1 MERSNTHR
9 GPDALTPVRFEA
21 VASSEGG
28 VPRSGTPSA
37 TVRSRVLLTGAN
49 GHLGRL
55 VIRALADHPDA
66 APVRAVVRS
75 ERAAQ
80 SLEDLPSPERR
91 EVRIIDYRDR
101 ASLEDA
107 AQGCTAAIHLVG
119 ILKATRANPYEN
131 AHEQPAEALSAA
143 CAAAGVARIVHT
155 SIHGADPA
163 SRNGC
168 LASRGRTDEI
178 LLASPVPAVILR
190 VPMVLGPGDIAAEA
204 LRRQATSGRARLVRG
219 GAALQQP
226 IAAADVVAALLAA
239 SRPSVPGDTVLE
251 LAGPES
257 LTHRALV
264 ERTAR
269 VLGREVTFASTPMIA
284 ARAFAWL
291 AETLSADP
299 PLTRDMLEVLEQDD
313 AVDPHPARQ
322 ALGIELT
329 PLDTAL
335 RTAFNEESAP

>member
-1 MERSNTHR
+1 MT
-9 GPDALTPVRFEA
+9 D
-21 VASSEGG
+21 
-28 VPRSGTPSA
+28 
-37 TVRSRVLLTGAN
+37 RVLLTGAN

-55 VIRALADHPDA
+55 LIRALADDPAA

-75 ERAAQ
+75 ERAAL
-80 SLEDLPSPERR
+80 SLEDLPAPERR
-91 EVRIIDYRDR
+91 EVRVIDYRDR
-101 ASLEDA
+101 AGLEDA
-107 AQGCTAAIHLVG
+107 AQGCATAIHLVG
-119 ILKATRANPYEN
+119 ILKQTRANRYEN
-131 AHEQPAEALSAA
+131 AHEQPAEALCAA
-143 CAAAGVARIVHT
+143 CAAAGVSRIVHT
-155 SIHGADPA
+155 SIHGADPD

-168 LASRGRTDEI
+168 LASRGRTDNI
-178 LLASPVPAVILR
+178 LLGSPVSAVILR
-190 VPMVLGPGDIAAEA
+190 VPMVLGPGDMAAEA

-239 SRPSVPGDTVLE
+239 SSPSVPGGSVLE

-257 LTHRALV
+257 LTHRTLV

-269 VLGREVTFASTPMIA
+269 VLGHEVAFASTPMIV

-291 AETLSADP
+291 AERLSADP
-299 PLTRDMLEVLEQDD
+299 PLTLDMLDVLEQDD
-313 AVDPHPARQ
+313 AVDPEPAWR

-335 RTAFNEESAP
+335 RAAFQEELPT

>member
-1 MERSNTHR
+1 MTN
-9 GPDALTPVRFEA
+9 PILV
-21 VASSEGG
+21 
-28 VPRSGTPSA
+28 
-37 TVRSRVLLTGAN
+37 TGAN

-55 VIRALADHPDA
+55 LIRTVANDPAA

-75 ERAAQ
+75 ERAAT

-101 ASLEDA
+101 EGLADA
-107 AQGCTAAIHLVG
+107 AQGCAGAIHLVG
-119 ILKATRANPYEN
+119 ILKQTRGNRYET
-131 AHEQPAEALSAA
+131 AHEQPAEALCAA

-168 LASRGRTDEI
+168 LASRGRTDQI
-178 LLASPVPAVILR
+178 LLSSPVPAVILR
-190 VPMVLGPGDIAAEA
+190 VPMVLGPGDAAAEA
-204 LRRQATSGRARLVRG
+204 LRQQATSGRARLVRG

-239 SRPSVPGDTVLE
+239 TRPGVAGDTVLE

-264 ERTAR
+264 ERTAH
-269 VLGREVTFASTPMIA
+269 VLGREVTFASIPMVA

-299 PLTRDMLEVLEQDD
+299 PLTLDMLEVLEQDD
-313 AVDPHPARQ
+313 AVDPRPVQQ

-329 PLDTAL
+329 PLDAAL
-335 RTAFNEESAP
+335 QDAFDEELPT

>member
-1 MERSNTHR
+1 MTDRI
-9 GPDALTPVRFEA
+9 LI
-21 VASSEGG
+21 
-28 VPRSGTPSA
+28 
-37 TVRSRVLLTGAN
+37 TGAN

-55 VIRALADHPDA
+55 LSRTLADDASA

-75 ERAAQ
+75 ERAAR

-91 EVRIIDYRDR
+91 EVCVIDYRDR
-101 ASLEDA
+101 DGLEEA
-107 AQGCTAAIHLVG
+107 AQGCAVAIHLVG
-119 ILKATRANPYEN
+119 ILKQTRANRYAN

-143 CAAAGVARIVHT
+143 CAAAGVARLVHT
-155 SIHGADPA
+155 SIHGADPT

-190 VPMVLGPGDIAAEA
+190 VPMVLGPGDAAAEA
-204 LRRQATSGRARLVRG
+204 LRHQATSGRARLVRG

-239 SRPSVPGDTVLE
+239 TRPDVASDRVLE

-257 LTHRALV
+257 LPHRALV

-269 VLGREVTFASTPMIA
+269 ILGRAVTFASTPMIA

-291 AETLSADP
+291 AETLMADP

-313 AVDPHPARQ
+313 AVDPQSAQQ

-329 PLDTAL
+329 PLDDAL
-335 RTAFNEESAP
+335 RAAFNEELPP

>member
-1 MERSNTHR
+1 MTNRI
-9 GPDALTPVRFEA
+9 
-21 VASSEGG
+21 
-28 VPRSGTPSA
+28 
-37 TVRSRVLLTGAN
+37 LLTGAN

-55 VIRALADHPDA
+55 LIRTLADDASA

-75 ERAAQ
+75 ERAAK
-80 SLEDLPSPERR
+80 SLDDLPSPERR

-101 ASLEDA
+101 AGLEEA
-107 AQGCTAAIHLVG
+107 ARGCGAAIHLVG
-119 ILKATRANPYEN
+119 ILKATRANRYEN

-155 SIHGADPA
+155 SIHGADPT

-190 VPMVLGPGDIAAEA
+190 VPMVLGPGDAAAEA
-204 LRRQATSGRARLVRG
+204 LRQQATAGRARLVRG
-219 GAALQQP
+219 GVALQQP

-239 SRPSVPGDTVLE
+239 TRPGVPGDRVLE

-257 LTHRALV
+257 MPHRALV

-269 VLGREVTFASTPMIA
+269 VLGREVTFASTPMMA

-291 AETLSADP
+291 AETLLADP
-299 PLTRDMLEVLEQDD
+299 PLTLDMLGVLEQDD
-313 AVDPHPARQ
+313 AVDPQPAQ
-322 ALGIELT
+322 EALGIALT
-329 PLDTAL
+329 PLDDAL
-335 RTAFNEESAP
+335 RAAFHEDFAT

>member
-1 MERSNTHR
+1 MTNRI
-9 GPDALTPVRFEA
+9 
-21 VASSEGG
+21 
-28 VPRSGTPSA
+28 
-37 TVRSRVLLTGAN
+37 LLTGAN

-55 VIRALADHPDA
+55 VIRALADDA
-66 APVRAVVRS
+66 DALPVRAVVRS
-75 ERAAQ
+75 ENAAR
-80 SLEDLPSPERR
+80 SLDDLPSPERR

-101 ASLEDA
+101 TGLEAA
-107 AQGCTAAIHLVG
+107 AQGCDAAIHLVG
-119 ILKATRANPYEN
+119 ILKATRANRYES

-143 CAAAGVARIVHT
+143 CSAAGVGRIVHT

-163 SRNGC
+163 SGNGC
-168 LASRGRTDEI
+168 LASRGRTDDI

-239 SRPSVPGDTVLE
+239 CRTGAPADVVLE

-257 LTHRALV
+257 LTHRELV

-269 VLGREVTFASTPMIA
+269 ILGREVAFASTPMFA

-291 AETLSADP
+291 AETLSANP

-313 AVDPHPARQ
+313 AVDPEPARR

-329 PLDTAL
+329 PLDRAL
-335 RTAFNEESAP
+335 CAAFDKEPAP

>member
-1 MERSNTHR
+1 MT
-9 GPDALTPVRFEA
+9 DCILI
-21 VASSEGG
+21 
-28 VPRSGTPSA
+28 
-37 TVRSRVLLTGAN
+37 TGAN

-55 VIRALADHPDA
+55 LIRTLADDASA

-75 ERAAQ
+75 ERAAR
-80 SLEDLPSPERR
+80 SLDDLPAPERR

-101 ASLEDA
+101 AGLEEA
-107 AQGCTAAIHLVG
+107 AQGCAAAIHLVG
-119 ILKATRANPYEN
+119 ILKQSRANRYAN
-131 AHEQPAEALSAA
+131 AHEQPAQALSAA
-143 CAAAGVARIVHT
+143 CAAAGVARLVHT

-190 VPMVLGPGDIAAEA
+190 VPMVLGPGDAAAEA
-204 LRRQATSGRARLVRG
+204 LRHQATSGRARLVRG

-239 SRPSVPGDTVLE
+239 TRPGVPGDRVLE

-257 LTHRALV
+257 LPHRALV

-269 VLGREVTFASTPMIA
+269 ILGRAVTFASTPMIA

-291 AETLSADP
+291 AETLMADP

-313 AVDPHPARQ
+313 AVDPQPAQQ

-329 PLDTAL
+329 PLDDAL
-335 RTAFNEESAP
+335 RAAFNQELPP

>member
-1 MERSNTHR
+1 MANRI
-9 GPDALTPVRFEA
+9 
-21 VASSEGG
+21 
-28 VPRSGTPSA
+28 
-37 TVRSRVLLTGAN
+37 LLTGAN

-75 ERAAQ
+75 EPAAN
-80 SLEDLPSPERR
+80 SLDDLPSPNRR
-91 EVRIIDYRDR
+91 EVHIIDYRDR
-101 ASLEDA
+101 AGLEAA
-107 AQGCTAAIHLVG
+107 AQGCDAAIHLVG
-119 ILKATRANPYEN
+119 ILKQTRANRYEQ
-131 AHEQPAEALSAA
+131 AHEQPAEALAAA
-143 CAAAGVARIVHT
+143 CSAAGVARIVHT

-190 VPMVLGPGDIAAEA
+190 VPMVLGPGDIASEA
-204 LRRQATSGRARLVRG
+204 LQRQATAGRTRLVRG

-251 LAGPES
+251 LGGPES

-269 VLGREVTFASTPMIA
+269 ILGRQVAFASTPMIA

-291 AETLSADP
+291 AETLMADP
-299 PLTRDMLEVLEQDD
+299 PLTLDMLEVLEQDD
-313 AVDPHPARQ
+313 AVDPQPASQ

-329 PLDTAL
+329 PLDSAL
-335 RTAFNEESAP
+335 RAAFNEEPAP

>member
-1 MERSNTHR
+1 MTDRI
-9 GPDALTPVRFEA
+9 LI
-21 VASSEGG
+21 
-28 VPRSGTPSA
+28 
-37 TVRSRVLLTGAN
+37 TGAN

-55 VIRALADHPDA
+55 LIRTLADDA
-66 APVRAVVRS
+66 SAASVRAVVRS
-75 ERAAQ
+75 ERAAR
-80 SLEDLPSPERR
+80 SLDDLPAPERR

-101 ASLEDA
+101 DGLEEA
-107 AQGCTAAIHLVG
+107 AQGCAAAIHLVG
-119 ILKATRANPYEN
+119 ILKQSRANRYAN

-143 CAAAGVARIVHT
+143 CAAAGVARLVHT

-190 VPMVLGPGDIAAEA
+190 VPMVLGPGDAAAEA
-204 LRRQATSGRARLVRG
+204 LRHQATSGRARLVRG

-239 SRPSVPGDTVLE
+239 TRPGVAGDRLLE

-257 LTHRALV
+257 LPHRALV

-291 AETLSADP
+291 AETLMADP

-313 AVDPHPARQ
+313 AVDPQPAQQ

-329 PLDTAL
+329 PLDDAL
-335 RTAFNEESAP
+335 RAAFNQELPP